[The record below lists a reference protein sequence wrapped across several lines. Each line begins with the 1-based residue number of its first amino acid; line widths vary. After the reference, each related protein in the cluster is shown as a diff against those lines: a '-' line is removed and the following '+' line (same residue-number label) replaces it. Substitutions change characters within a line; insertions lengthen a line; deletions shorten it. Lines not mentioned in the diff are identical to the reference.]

1 MAQTSSGRHRSIA
14 RVAASVLLLVLALI
28 YAGITA
34 LFVLLVPSSRITLL
48 KIGNDIVVLYSDFA
62 YNGIVVFLAS
72 CLLSGYAG
80 VAALAGWR
88 GARLVALTA
97 GWATIALGV
106 YGLWL
111 YANMLMIGLPSVP
124 FSIGMRS
131 SPLVSLALC
140 VSGIFVLWAMR
151 RAIDKNP

>member
-48 KIGNDIVVLYSDFA
+48 NIGNDIVVLYSDFA

-80 VAALAGWR
+80 VAAVAGWR
-88 GARLVALTA
+88 GARLVGIAA
-97 GWATIALGV
+97 AWATMALGI
-106 YGLWL
+106 YGLWI
-111 YANMLMIGLPSVP
+111 YGNVLMIGLASAP
-124 FSIGMRS
+124 
-131 SPLVSLALC
+131 
-140 VSGIFVLWAMR
+140 
-151 RAIDKNP
+151 

>member
-14 RVAASVLLLVLALI
+14 RAAASVLLLVLALI

-48 KIGNDIVVLYSDFA
+48 NIGNDIVVLYSDFA

-80 VAALAGWR
+80 VAVARGTACRDSGSLDNDRTGYLRALDLWQHTHDR
-88 GARLVALTA
+88 FALSA
-97 GWATIALGV
+97 FFNWHAVVPVGFSRAL
-106 YGLWL
+106 
-111 YANMLMIGLPSVP
+111 
-124 FSIGMRS
+124 R
-131 SPLVSLALC
+131 
-140 VSGIFVLWAMR
+140 
-151 RAIDKNP
+151 